1 MTEAAVT
8 EEKPAESVT
17 EVAQPTAAFGEAP
30 KPKEGGE
37 NDTVSETAEASKPA
51 EVVAAAPVDPDMDLI
66 AKRQAM
72 LEQL

>member
-8 EEKPAESVT
+8 EEKPAEPIT

-30 KPKEGGE
+30 KPKEGGD
-37 NDTVSETAEASKPA
+37 NDTVSETVEASKPA
-51 EVVAAAPVDPDMDLI
+51 EEVVAPADPDMDLI